1 MKIGFIIEKNGQ
13 IFNGLELERFGN
25 IIENFCGEKD
35 SYIFFQGNDL
45 NNSEYLLERLEEYN
59 DSYIL
64 LLKNKIIKIITYQ
77 DFDVVKRLLSDF
89 STLPSYETL
98 NYLIREN

>member
-45 NNSEYLLERLEEYN
+45 NNPKYLLERLEEYDN
-59 DSYIL
+59 SYIIF
-64 LLKNKIIKIITYQ
+64 LKNKITKIITPQ

-98 NYLIREN
+98 NYLIRE